1 MSFTHCDLWQ
11 CSRGQMAEI
20 TLTSGANLR
29 LLDLTSCSI
38 YGRGERHQYIGR
50 LAKQPV
56 RLQVPKSVHWH
67 VAVDMQGLK
76 GIICSSIRKL
86 PGPLPELRES
96 LCSVPCLVRDSTPPG
111 TSTDGVQKGWTN
123 YELDGIAARSVKRE
137 QKLLPTWHKSPKAL
151 LQTRLTIS
159 YLITSVIAA

>member
-29 LLDLTSCSI
+29 LLDLTSCSN

-56 RLQVPKSVHWH
+56 RPQVPKSCIG
-67 VAVDMQGLK
+67 M
-76 GIICSSIRKL
+76 
-86 PGPLPELRES
+86 
-96 LCSVPCLVRDSTPPG
+96 
-111 TSTDGVQKGWTN
+111 
-123 YELDGIAARSVKRE
+123 
-137 QKLLPTWHKSPKAL
+137 
-151 LQTRLTIS
+151 
-159 YLITSVIAA
+159 